1 MLVELS
7 VVEQRF
13 AAVLEV
19 VRDGL
24 PVVEVADRYG
34 VSRQTIYTWVANYEA
49 GGLAGLVDRSHR
61 PARCPHQI
69 PSELEAAICEMR
81 RMHPGWGNPSAM
93 YGAKRG
99 QIRWAPWTRYPL

>member
-61 PARCPHQI
+61 PAR
-69 PSELEAAICEMR
+69 
-81 RMHPGWGNPSAM
+81 
-93 YGAKRG
+93 
-99 QIRWAPWTRYPL
+99 